1 MVDTIIKGKLGTYI
15 HAPNLQRLDLKFL
28 KGRDAWSPNC
38 FDTAFCG
45 FFSSKPHLKEVHMKG
60 VELTDSMIEQ
70 LGRCKSLCHWR
81 AHKGY
86 GTKVLRKVYHLLI
99 SKSRDL
105 FPSLTGLDMQT
116 ISKVDQPDLRD
127 ETTYIHSR
135 EEVHTMRRIDRVA
148 SGYGFQY
155 QFQVIGGS
163 HQPWAITPGPLFADS
178 HA

>member
-70 LGRCKSLCHWR
+70 LGRCKSLSTV
-81 AHKGY
+81 AHRRTGFSPFF
-86 GTKVLRKVYHLLI
+86 GIGVQVKVSY
-99 SKSRDL
+99 D
-105 FPSLTGLDMQT
+105 
-116 ISKVDQPDLRD
+116 
-127 ETTYIHSR
+127 
-135 EEVHTMRRIDRVA
+135 RIDI
-148 SGYGFQY
+148 
-155 QFQVIGGS
+155 QVHNTEGIGKNRTAV
-163 HQPWAITPGPLFADS
+163 H
-178 HA
+178 